1 MKRLYT
7 LLYIILIG
15 TLTTVSAQKLT
26 PNEQQARRLFDEAYN
41 MVYGSKGSQLT
52 YAVNIVGIYKTKG
65 TIWTLGKMSK
75 FADEKYIAWNDDVTY
90 YRYERK
96 KNTVTIYS
104 AHDDERDKY
113 ATKFKFYPDNY
124 KYNIKDEKD
133 GYQITLKL
141 KLKQGAKGIKEI
153 RALLDKR
160 THYPLS
166 VRIKYGIF
174 HVTIKISQ
182 FKSGGISEQIFKFP
196 REKYKDC
203 KYIDKR

>member
-7 LLYIILIG
+7 LLYIVLIG
-15 TLTTVSAQKLT
+15 TLSTVSAQKLT

-41 MVYGSKGSQLT
+41 TVYGPKGSQLT
-52 YAVNIVGIYKTKG
+52 YAVNIIGIYKTKG

-96 KNTVTIYS
+96 KNTVTIYD

-124 KYNIKDEKD
+124 QYHIKDEKD
-133 GYQITLKL
+133 GYQITL

-182 FKSGGISEQIFKFP
+182 FKVGGISEQTFKFP
-196 REKYKDC
+196 REKYKDS